1 MPECGGSLRVRHR
14 VGLLKPVIEHAID
27 VGHFAHAGVQGAC
40 HADILRVM
48 ALGEPQAVPQL
59 APVQAAPVRLVEVAG
74 LGVAA
79 ELAAEQSQ
87 AFAEHGLVGGE
98 RVLEHGDF
106 AGRLRTRLGLFGHLA
121 QLGDAELAPAGLA
134 HIRAGVLQ
142 RVQQVF
148 DIAAVEDVVVVGE
161 RDVLTMRGIEAG
173 VLGLGDAAVFL
184 MDHGDAAVLRR
195 ILIADGRAGILG
207 PVVHQ
212 NHLEVRI
219 RLLQNGVHAVAQV
232 VFGVVYRHDYG
243 NEGSGVDWQDLCF
256 LFVYAD
262 VSSIARF
269 LAELRN
275 V

>member
-1 MPECGGSLRVRHR
+1 
-14 VGLLKPVIEHAID
+14 
-27 VGHFAHAGVQGAC
+27 
-40 HADILRVM
+40 
-48 ALGEPQAVPQL
+48 
-59 APVQAAPVRLVEVAG
+59 
-74 LGVAA
+74 
-79 ELAAEQSQ
+79 
-87 AFAEHGLVGGE
+87 
-98 RVLEHGDF
+98 
-106 AGRLRTRLGLFGHLA
+106 
-121 QLGDAELAPAGLA
+121 
-134 HIRAGVLQ
+134 
-142 RVQQVF
+142 
-148 DIAAVEDVVVVGE
+148 
-161 RDVLTMRGIEAG
+161 MRGIEAG

-207 PVVHQ
+207 PIVHQ

-243 NEGSGVDWQDLCF
+243 NEGSGVIWQGLCF

-262 VSSIARF
+262 VSSMARF

>member
-1 MPECGGSLRVRHR
+1 M
-14 VGLLKPVIEHAID
+14 
-27 VGHFAHAGVQGAC
+27 
-40 HADILRVM
+40 
-48 ALGEPQAVPQL
+48 
-59 APVQAAPVRLVEVAG
+59 
-74 LGVAA
+74 
-79 ELAAEQSQ
+79 
-87 AFAEHGLVGGE
+87 
-98 RVLEHGDF
+98 LEHGDF
-106 AGRLRTRLGLFGHLA
+106 AGRLRACLSLFGHLA

-134 HIRAGVLQ
+134 HIRPGALQ
-142 RVQQVF
+142 CVQQVF

-161 RDVLTMRGIEAG
+161 RDVLAMRGIEAG

-212 NHLEVRI
+212 NHLEVCI
-219 RLLQNGVHAVAQV
+219 RLLQDRINAVTQV
-232 VFGVVYRHDYG
+232 VFGVVHRHDHG
-243 NEGSGVDWQDLCF
+243 DEGSGVVRQGLCF

-262 VSSIARF
+262 VSSMARF